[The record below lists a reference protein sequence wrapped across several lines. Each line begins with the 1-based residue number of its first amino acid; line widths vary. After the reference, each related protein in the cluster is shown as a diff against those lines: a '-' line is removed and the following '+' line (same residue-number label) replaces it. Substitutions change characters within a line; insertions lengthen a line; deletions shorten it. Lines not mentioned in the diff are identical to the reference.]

1 MTNGTAH
8 GHAGEILQGAV
19 ERDGQVQRLLV
30 TLPTPELRST
40 AVFHP
45 RCEGGLRV
53 YPAWKQKSLRAAA
66 LTLKTLG
73 CSGQNGVIEL
83 SSEIP
88 VCRGLGSSTSDCV
101 AVIRAVAAHCH
112 VACGPEAIAQIAHQA
127 EQSSDSTMFEEQ
139 VVVFLHRQ
147 GVVLEELGGPLPKMR
162 MLIVEPRESADRVC
176 TDTLRR
182 PRYDAEHIELFDRLL
197 CRLRPAIGENDA
209 AAVGWVASASA
220 EVNQRFLPKPHYD
233 AVVSVGAQTRAL
245 GVAAAHSGTVLTL
258 LYEENADAQ
267 IAEARSLLAASS
279 LEQVRALCTWT
290 DAAE

>member
-30 TLPTPELRST
+30 TLPTPGLRST

-45 RCEGGLRV
+45 QCEGGLRV

-101 AVIRAVAAHCH
+101 AVIRAVAAHCR

-139 VVVFLHRQ
+139 VVAFLHRQ

-162 MLIVEPRESADRVC
+162 MLVVESQEPANVC
-176 TDTLRR
+176 TDTMLR
-182 PRYDAEHIELFDRLL
+182 PRYGVSQIELFDRLL
-197 CRLRPAIGENDA
+197 CRLRAAIGEDDA

-220 EVNQRFLPKPHYD
+220 EVNQHFLPKSHYD